1 MLFRSDL
8 GINPMTVNKAY
19 GLLKREG
26 FITID
31 RRHGAK
37 VNLLSGGKLEF
48 KEKLEEDLN
57 LVISEASIKGVKKEE
72 FMDMCENIFSMM
84 KCISLDNK

>member
-1 MLFRSDL
+1 M
-8 GINPMTVNKAY
+8 
-19 GLLKREG
+19 
-26 FITID
+26 
-31 RRHGAK
+31 
-37 VNLLSGGKLEF
+37 EF

-72 FMDMCENIFSMM
+72 FMDMCENIFRMM